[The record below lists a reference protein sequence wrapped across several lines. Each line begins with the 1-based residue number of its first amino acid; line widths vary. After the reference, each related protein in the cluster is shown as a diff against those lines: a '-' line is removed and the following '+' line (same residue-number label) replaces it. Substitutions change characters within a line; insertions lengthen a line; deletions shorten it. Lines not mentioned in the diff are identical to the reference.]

1 MKIKMIIKINNIDW
15 ILKDL
20 ELDKNTNIPIYYTQ
34 NIYCEMSGP

>member
-1 MKIKMIIKINNIDW
+1 MIIKINNIDW